1 VVSTVAVKI
10 ICVCGQKYAFDV
22 QPAAG
27 RMPVPVFCPACGRE
41 GTSEADRF
49 IMRVLHGKTQPF
61 PPPSVN
67 TLLNSLQSTL
77 APHLAQA
84 LKDAVVQELA
94 AQRRQLLAA
103 QQAAADELAA
113 LVRRLEQMQTPMME
127 RLRAYEE
134 RLRELQKEL
143 AEQTEQ
149 NRELL
154 KLKIEMTRRQIETER
169 SRINFN

>member
-1 VVSTVAVKI
+1 MVPVKI
-10 ICVCGQKYAFDV
+10 FCVCGQKYAFDV
-22 QPAAG
+22 EPVGG
-27 RMPVPVFCPACGRE
+27 RMPVPVFCPACKRN
-41 GTSEADRF
+41 GTDDANQF
-49 IMRVLHGKTQPF
+49 LAKILNGKTQPL

-67 TLLNSLQSTL
+67 TLLNSLQTQL
-77 APHLAQA
+77 EPHLTEA
-84 LKDAVVQELA
+84 LKTAVVQELA

-103 QQAAADELAA
+103 QQEASAEITA
-113 LVRRLEQMQTPMME
+113 LIRRLENAHAPMIE

-134 RLRELQKEL
+134 RLQELQKEL

-154 KLKIEMTRRQIETER
+154 KLKIEMMRKQMESER